1 MGRLFGYDSNL
12 WGILSGIFDYALL
25 HILGVVCSIPLVT
38 AGAAL
43 TAVQSLCAE
52 MHGERYPSIIRDFFS
67 EFRRSLKPA
76 AGLWC
81 VCLLVI
87 AWQILCLRIAA
98 MMPLPMGVC
107 VRAAALSVLLIIG
120 CTVLWLFSPEI
131 CMCQKSFLEKIR
143 FALEYALHYLPFSAA
158 MLCICLIPFIL
169 ICIVPQ
175 STALVAVFWLFG
187 GTTFLLG
194 MAGRIAAFVRTKE

>member
-1 MGRLFGYDSNL
+1 MRRIFGYDSNL

-25 HILGVVCSIPLVT
+25 HVLGVACSIPVVT

-87 AWQILCLRIAA
+87 AWQILCLRIASI
-98 MMPLPMGVC
+98 MPLPMGVC
-107 VRAAALSVLLIIG
+107 VRIAALSVLLTTG
-120 CTVLWLFSPEI
+120 CTILWLFSPGI
-131 CMCQKSFLEKIR
+131 CLCQKSFFDKIR
-143 FALEYALHYLPFSAA
+143 IALDHAFRYLPYSAS
-158 MLCICLIPFIL
+158 MLCICLIPFVF
-169 ICIVPQ
+169 ICVAPQ
-175 STALVAVFWLFG
+175 STALVTIFWLFG

-194 MAGRIAAFVRTKE
+194 VAGRIAAFAQTKD